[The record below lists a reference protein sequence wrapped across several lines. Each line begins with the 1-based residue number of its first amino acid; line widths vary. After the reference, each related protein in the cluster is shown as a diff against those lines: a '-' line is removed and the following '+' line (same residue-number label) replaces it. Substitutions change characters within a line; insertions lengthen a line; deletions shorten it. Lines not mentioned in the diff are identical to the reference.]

1 MVPDP
6 AANSDDAELITA
18 KEALTRYRIP
28 PARIRQWVARKR
40 LHPRGRRGRAH
51 LFARGDLLAVH
62 DAGIHSTSRP
72 PLFPREKIRLTDNV
86 DDREITTAEVARLYG
101 VTPSTV
107 RSWVARS
114 QIAPT
119 RKEGTSNLFRIRDL
133 RAAEEQRCDRRWGMT
148 LAPATP
154 PYPTTVRPTP
164 APTDSSADN

>member
-18 KEALTRYRIP
+18 KEALDRYRIP
-28 PARIRQWVARKR
+28 PVRIRQWVARKR

-62 DAGIHSTSRP
+62 DAGIQSTSRP

-133 RAAEEQRCDRRWGMT
+133 RAAEEQRCDRRWG
-148 LAPATP
+148 
-154 PYPTTVRPTP
+154 
-164 APTDSSADN
+164 